1 MNSVQTAVTLG
12 GYRAS
17 VTAWD
22 DGSIMVEVDG
32 KPVTVDNVGVVAA
45 AIRRAALDRVACKIV
60 TEVPAQEVI
69 DRAAAVVEQAR
80 LQAAALAV
88 PVEVVARG
96 MSMDLVADVASAVAT
111 IAETETCPQCGAGGV
126 RVAQI
131 GTAVACGAC
140 LTLALQAVQ

>member
-12 GYRAS
+12 GYRAN

-32 KPVTVDNVGVVAA
+32 KPVTVDNVGAVVAA
-45 AIRRAALDRVACKIV
+45 VGWAALDRAACKIV
-60 TEVPAQEVI
+60 TEIPAQEVT
-69 DRAAAVVEQAR
+69 DWAAAVEQAR

>member
-12 GYRAS
+12 GYRAN

-45 AIRRAALDRVACKIV
+45 AVKWAALDRVACRIV

-80 LQAAALAV
+80 LQAEAKAEASAA
-88 PVEVVARG
+88 PVEVASRALSVAAV
-96 MSMDLVADVASAVAT
+96 DVVAVDGACPVCG
-111 IAETETCPQCGAGGV
+111 TEGVRLAQMGGV
-126 RVAQI
+126 S
-131 GTAVACGAC
+131 ACGAC